1 MQTVD
6 RVAPGTGVR
15 DASVASGQTGTQPAN
30 RSFAQSLSR
39 EWLAIGAADTDVR
52 SFAALCAVFAAVL
65 WGQLVRGAF
74 FRLDLTVFTSF
85 AVFGA
90 VVMPHARAAVRTPW
104 LIASAGSM
112 ALAVGVSAIARDQ
125 LGAALCPLAA
135 IAAASSLAVVGICA
149 SQRTERLLFG
159 RVVVDAAVVT
169 GVLCIVGV
177 ALHVPAFAELQAE
190 GWRASARIG
199 YANATGVV
207 LVTGLLCACWLA
219 YESGALG
226 DRLRAWAIMTG
237 LLATQSRGAVL
248 GLAICW
254 LLYLV
259 VHRASARIL
268 AQTTAWA
275 LVAFVGLIPAIERSH
290 AQPVYALCGIG
301 LALILLIITSTGMSA
316 RSVQLIAVS
325 VGWSAAVTTVV
336 LLNTR
341 VADSGSDS
349 GRLRLWH
356 EALGHLSATG
366 VFGAGPSQLASFS
379 NGRINQLF
387 DHNDLLQYGQ
397 YYGVLGVLAV
407 ALTVAWLAV
416 AFTRTRRVVMAGMWV
431 LGVAAVVSLACDAMV
446 DFPMQV
452 PLIPATVGLV
462 LGLTLGRGRGVD
474 ATADLHHREGNAL

>member
-366 VFGAGPSQLASFS
+366 VFGACPVSSPRSATGGSTNCSTTTICCSTASTTACSACLPSRSPW
-379 NGRINQLF
+379 
-387 DHNDLLQYGQ
+387 
-397 YYGVLGVLAV
+397 LGWPWRSRERAV
-407 ALTVAWLAV
+407 WSWPACGCWAW
-416 AFTRTRRVVMAGMWV
+416 RPW
-431 LGVAAVVSLACDAMV
+431 
-446 DFPMQV
+446 
-452 PLIPATVGLV
+452 
-462 LGLTLGRGRGVD
+462 
-474 ATADLHHREGNAL
+474 